1 MTSPE
6 PAAVRRL
13 LRRVLPGE
21 PRISR
26 VDEGGDHATW
36 LVGTGHVLRMARDID
51 GTAGQR
57 REIALREAIRPHL
70 AIAVPR
76 SVAHGE
82 WAPGLGYTLDT
93 RLPGI
98 SAEKQAVSAAG
109 EEDLAVLLTGLRSV
123 PAATVDVPAAA
134 ARSLPELTGEAVRAA
149 VRLAEDGAAGP
160 DLAHRLTGPLPPAA
174 PATLLHHDL
183 KGEHLLVT
191 GAGRVSGVLD
201 WTDAILGDPAEDVAG
216 LVISVG
222 AAAALRVARLAGH
235 GPELCARA
243 LLLARCDTL
252 TRLADRVYGTDDSP
266 LPLLRAQLAR
276 AWETTPDLYRENPG
290 RA

>member
-1 MTSPE
+1 MTTPE
-6 PAAVRRL
+6 PVAVRHL

-21 PRISR
+21 PRMSR

-36 LVGTGHVLRMARDID
+36 WVGTGHVLRMAQDVD
-51 GTAGQR
+51 STAGQR
-57 REIALREAIRPHL
+57 REVALREAIRPHL
-70 AIAVPR
+70 TIDVPR

-93 RLPGI
+93 RLSGV
-98 SAEKQAVSAAG
+98 SAEKQPVSAAG
-109 EEDLAVLLTGLRSV
+109 EQDLAALLTGLRSV
-123 PAATVDVPAAA
+123 PAATVDVPVAP
-134 ARSLPELTGEAVRAA
+134 ARSLPELSGEAVRAA
-149 VRLAEDGAAGP
+149 VRLAEDGAVGS
-160 DLAHRLTGPLPPAA
+160 DLAHRLPCPLPPAA

-191 GAGRVSGVLD
+191 ETGRVSGVLD
-201 WTDAILGDPAEDVAG
+201 WTDAVFGDPAEDVAG

-235 GPELCARA
+235 DPELCARA

-252 TRLADRVYGTDDSP
+252 IRLADRVYGTDDSP

-276 AWETTPDLYRENPG
+276 AWEATPDKC
-290 RA
+290 